1 MIDEVEIVVVNLSS
15 DEQDGEEDYDYD
27 LDNRD
32 GEEVLQSSED
42 SSVEF
47 DDRVEILSK
56 IHELFQVLSDD
67 PQIMQQ
73 VIQMG

>member
-15 DEQDGEEDYDYD
+15 EEQDGEEDYDYD

-32 GEEVLQSSED
+32 GNGEDVLQSSED

-67 PQIMQQ
+67 PQIM
-73 VIQMG
+73 